1 MQKILLV
8 INAEY
13 PDTQSAN
20 FACKIAKSN
29 SAKLSA
35 LIVENMHFDYTPST
49 GLEAP
54 SYFSAV
60 SPANANAIVTAD
72 KEQIIRLF
80 KEQCQLKGV
89 SHEILTNGREP
100 LQQVIFESRF
110 SDLLIVDPQITLFEG
125 EEQLPSHFV
134 KEILA
139 KAECPVLLAPE
150 KFDEVE
156 EVVFCYDRSASSV
169 FAFKQFTYLMPQFKA
184 VKVRVL
190 EVNRKEKEEFNEAD
204 RKIMEWVRANYPNV
218 CYYSLAGNA
227 NDELFAYL
235 FMTKNRLIVLGAYGR
250 SMLSNFLRKSNADIL
265 MRTVDLP
272 LFIAHH

>member
-1 MQKILLV
+1 MQKILLI
-8 INAEY
+8 INAQNA
-13 PDTQSAN
+13 DTNSVD

-29 SAKLSA
+29 DSKLCA
-35 LIVENMHFDYTPST
+35 LVVENMHFNYIPST

-60 SPANANAIVTAD
+60 SPASAMLTAD

-80 KEQCQLKGV
+80 KEQCKLKGV
-89 SHEILTNGREP
+89 NHEILTDDREP

-110 SDLLIVDPQITLFEG
+110 ADLLIVDPQITVFEG
-125 EEQLPSHFV
+125 EEQLPSHFI

-156 EVVFCYDRSASSV
+156 EVVFCYDGSASSV

-190 EVNRKEKEEFNEAD
+190 EVNRKEKEKFNEAD
-204 RKIMEWVRANYPNV
+204 RKIMEWVRANYPTV

-235 FMTKNRLIVLGAYGR
+235 FMTKNRLVVLGAYGR
-250 SMLSNFLRKSNADIL
+250 SMLSNFFRKSNAEIL

-272 LFIAHH
+272 LFIAHL